1 MIAYLEGS
9 LLEKKPDQA
18 LIKVGGVGYL
28 VLIPLSTFYQLPD
41 PPAPVT
47 LFIQTIWQSD
57 NLLLCG
63 FATREEKETF
73 SKLLAI
79 PRIGPRL
86 ALNILSGISPQELAQ
101 AVLQGDV
108 KRLAAV
114 PGLGRKSAERILV
127 ELKGKLPA
135 SWGEDLPSTP
145 TSASLWDDALS
156 ALVNLGYPRSQAEE
170 VLRQLSREARSWTLE
185 EILRSSLGRLTP
197 LG

>member
-9 LLEKKPDQA
+9 LLEKKPDQV
-18 LIKVGGVGYL
+18 LIKVGGVGYQ
-28 VLIPLSTFYQLPD
+28 VFIPLSTFYQLAD

-63 FATREEKETF
+63 FASREEKEAF
-73 SKLLAI
+73 NKLLAI

-86 ALNILSGISPQELAQ
+86 ALNILSGISPQDLAQ

-127 ELKGKLPA
+127 ELKGKLPEGLG
-135 SWGEDLPSTP
+135 GEPAL
-145 TSASLWDDALS
+145 AVGAALWEDALS
-156 ALVNLGYPRSQAEE
+156 ALLNLGYPRPQAEE
-170 VLRQLSREARSWTLE
+170 VLHQLRREAGSWTLE
-185 EILRSSLGRLTP
+185 EILRQSLSRLAP
-197 LG
+197 VS